1 MTITEDCV
9 SLAVYLSGSV
19 RRYILCGEVG
29 SKVFRVSEGEQGMP
43 GQWGHTQLL
52 VRGRYQ
58 GLGSSS
64 GI

>member
-1 MTITEDCV
+1 MV

-43 GQWGHTQLL
+43 GQGVTQ
-52 VRGRYQ
+52 
-58 GLGSSS
+58 SC
-64 GI
+64 